1 MRLFLSTVFSSLA
14 VMAGTTCVLGTIAA
28 LEQKPSQLAQYMGM
42 ISVVSAMLTV
52 VFVYLSAL
60 LGYETEGRK

>member
-1 MRLFLSTVFSSLA
+1 MRLFLSSVFSSLA
-14 VMAGTTCVLGTIAA
+14 AIAGTICVLGTIAA
-28 LEQKPSQLAQYMGM
+28 LEQKPPQLAQYMGM